1 MKISIVGLGL
11 IGGSIAQGLKSK
23 HQITG
28 FDPDKNT
35 QDQATK
41 SGINIALDL
50 KTCVKDAELVIVAA
64 PTTQSEETLR
74 ELKKINFSGIVADIC
89 SVKAPLLIA
98 AQGLNYV

>member
-41 SGINIALDL
+41 SGINIASDL
-50 KTCVKDAELVIVAA
+50 KTCVK
-64 PTTQSEETLR
+64 PCRTSNCGSTYNT
-74 ELKKINFSGIVADIC
+74 K
-89 SVKAPLLIA
+89 
-98 AQGLNYV
+98 

>member
-41 SGINIALDL
+41 SGINIAPDL
-50 KTCVKDAELVIVAA
+50 KTCVKDA
-64 PTTQSEETLR
+64 
-74 ELKKINFSGIVADIC
+74 
-89 SVKAPLLIA
+89 
-98 AQGLNYV
+98 

>member
-64 PTTQSEETLR
+64 P
-74 ELKKINFSGIVADIC
+74 FVA
-89 SVKAPLLIA
+89 AIA
-98 AQGLNYV
+98 AKPGSFRSDTILQASAVEAVNSTSILFAFKYSLH